1 MVTIDIQYC
10 TADIYVQFSQKLYV
24 VDESAGYATVKVMV
38 NGFRALP
45 ISVKVKIFVSNKFQP
60 KTGM

>member
-1 MVTIDIQYC
+1 MATIDVQHC
-10 TADIYVQFSQKLYV
+10 TADVYVQLSQELYM
-24 VDESAGYATVKVMV
+24 VDESDSYAIVKVMV

-45 ISVKVKIFVSNKFQP
+45 ISVEVKIFLSNKFQP

>member
-1 MVTIDIQYC
+1 M
-10 TADIYVQFSQKLYV
+10 

-45 ISVKVKIFVSNKFQP
+45 ISVEVKIFLSNKFQP